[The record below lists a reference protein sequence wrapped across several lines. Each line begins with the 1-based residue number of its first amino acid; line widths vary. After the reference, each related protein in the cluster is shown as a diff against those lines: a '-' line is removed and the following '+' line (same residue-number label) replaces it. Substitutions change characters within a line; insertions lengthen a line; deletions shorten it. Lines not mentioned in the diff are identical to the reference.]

1 MPTNLDDF
9 NRVSASHQNLLS
21 TLEKLFPNQDS
32 GQNNL
37 KCEITPTIDSID
49 YGVNEFHKSPR
60 TQFSLVLCNG
70 IVKNQVNPQSNQRFN
85 GATEGNHWTTLH
97 FRKDQNGKINDF
109 YAD

>member
-37 KCEITPTIDSID
+37 KCEITPTIDSND

-70 IVKNQVNPQSNQRFN
+70 IVKSSIWSKF
-85 GATEGNHWTTLH
+85 
-97 FRKDQNGKINDF
+97 
-109 YAD
+109 